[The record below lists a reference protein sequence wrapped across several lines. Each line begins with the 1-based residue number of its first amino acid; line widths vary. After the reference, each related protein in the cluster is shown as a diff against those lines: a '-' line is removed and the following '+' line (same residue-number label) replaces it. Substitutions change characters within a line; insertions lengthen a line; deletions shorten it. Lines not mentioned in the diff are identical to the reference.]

1 MYNLKKMNF
10 EKDGYLFRI
19 DDTATRMYIIQQGEV
34 QIEHRVDEEIF
45 VIEKLTRGCILNHR
59 GFLFADEN
67 DTNARCTTTV
77 SVYALE
83 IDDLENIRK
92 DSPELDA
99 SVKKVEAELLSLPN
113 AIALDY
119 ILKFPKERRLPRPW
133 EVEVKRNHLTV
144 QLKNACT

>member
-1 MYNLKKMNF
+1 MV
-10 EKDGYLFRI
+10 
-19 DDTATRMYIIQQGEV
+19 DDEV
-34 QIEHRVDEEIF
+34 F

-59 GFLFADEN
+59 GFLFADQN
-67 DTNARCTTTV
+67 DTNARCTSTV
-77 SVYALE
+77 TVFALE

-92 DSPELDA
+92 NSPELDV
-99 SVKKVEAELLSLPN
+99 SVKKVETELLSLPN

-119 ILKFPKERRLPRPW
+119 ILKFPKDKRPRRPW